1 MVLKNLKVNVQKE
14 DEERAEPKSLV
25 VKVLGIATNM
35 VQAIVENIQLTSI
48 NVKKVVVNTVE
59 KNTKIVGVEE
69 ILDQT
74 ILIDY
79 WVVAN
84 LVKSEAI

>member
-79 WVVAN
+79 
-84 LVKSEAI
+84 